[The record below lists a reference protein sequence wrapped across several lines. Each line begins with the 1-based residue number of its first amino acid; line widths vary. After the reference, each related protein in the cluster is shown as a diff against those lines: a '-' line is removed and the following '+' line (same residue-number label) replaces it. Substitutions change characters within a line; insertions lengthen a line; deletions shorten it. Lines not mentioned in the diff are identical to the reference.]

1 MSYPP
6 PPPSHQQ
13 QSQPPYQQQPPLPI
27 SPLAYGGWEKPF
39 SRPGILTA
47 VGIFSICLGALSFL
61 VNAGGVFSNGAMLA
75 MSKAPPSLFTM
86 PPMTVTAKTATSPS
100 VSGGLVVT
108 PDEDGLPADKRA
120 TIMRVMNRGKTQL
133 TQRQADSLDAL
144 LGQAGQKIF
153 PFAAGGTFNPQAISA
168 NITERGDIPRAD
180 QTAPVGAYYVVG
192 TGRVEVYEDHAVFRP
207 DGSADVVSVSA
218 PPSATTGPT
227 MQTSTVTINTSTGG
241 TSSVT
246 IKGGPPVNPFA
257 AFTAFSKMNPT
268 GIWITLV
275 ASFLGALLAI
285 YLFVIGILV
294 LRDSRSGARLHW
306 IYAVLKVPLV
316 IVAAVGSHIMTSSM
330 MSSFAA
336 SVPGAP
342 GVGISGA
349 GIPPATTSIMQSM
362 MIVTAAVT
370 AAIYLAYP
378 LSLMFILST
387 RTVRDY
393 YRALQTGERPS
404 EQPYGGYPM

>member
-1 MSYPP
+1 MTYQPP
-6 PPPSHQQ
+6 QQPP
-13 QSQPPYQQQPPLPI
+13 PPYQQQPPLPI
-27 SPLAYGGWEKPF
+27 SPLAYGGWEQPF

-61 VNAGGVFSNGAMLA
+61 VNAGGVFSNAAMLV

-100 VSGGLVVT
+100 VSGGIVVT

-120 TIMRVMNRGKTQL
+120 TIIRVMSHGKTQL
-133 TQRQADSLDAL
+133 TQRQIDSLDAL
-144 LGQAGQKIF
+144 MAQAGQRIF
-153 PFAAGGTFNPQAISA
+153 PFAAGGTFNAQAISA

-192 TGRVEVYEDHAVFRP
+192 TGRVEVYENHAVFRP
-207 DGSADVVSVSA
+207 DGSADVVSVTPA
-218 PPSATTGPT
+218 PPATGPA

-257 AFTAFSKMNPT
+257 AFTAFNKMNPT

-275 ASFLGALLAI
+275 ASFVSALLAI
-285 YLFVIGILV
+285 YLFVIGIMV

-306 IYAVLKVPLV
+306 VYAMLKIPLV
-316 IVAAVGSHIMTSSM
+316 IVAAVGTHIMTSSM

-342 GVGISGA
+342 GFGVTGGA
-349 GIPPATTSIMQSM
+349 GVPAATTSIMQSM

-378 LSLMFILST
+378 LSLIFILST

-393 YRALQTGERPS
+393 YHTLQTGERPA
-404 EQPYGGYPM
+404 EY